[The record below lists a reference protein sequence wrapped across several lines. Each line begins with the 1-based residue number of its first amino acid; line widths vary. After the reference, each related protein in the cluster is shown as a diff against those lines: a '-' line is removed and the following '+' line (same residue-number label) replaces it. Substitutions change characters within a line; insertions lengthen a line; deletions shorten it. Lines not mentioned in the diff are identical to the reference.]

1 LWPGT
6 SRPAYKP
13 WPGVVAQWAD
23 DEDQVFDGVIVI
35 VMLSKP
41 DWVRGGAYPQADQPF
56 SASGI
61 GLIQYLDR
69 ALSAPDAHH
78 LETYRLGVYVLDAKA
93 EEILGEMGATKTWRG
108 DSLTGVGSSRDFGGA
123 RMADERQ
130 NVVVNSE
137 LRVHDT
143 PGLHV
148 YSGAAFR
155 TRSGINPTLSLL
167 ALCTEPPRGLSSE

>member
-1 LWPGT
+1 MDTQLSLENQALTALSVAGASTYDALFEQLFPADGSGPG
-6 SRPAYKP
+6 
-13 WPGVVAQWAD
+13 
-23 DEDQVFDGVIVI
+23 
-35 VMLSKP
+35 
-41 DWVRGGAYPQADQPF
+41 
-56 SASGI
+56 ASGI
-61 GLIQYLDR
+61 RVIQYLDR
-69 ALSAPDAHH
+69 ALSAPDAHR

-108 DSLTGVGSSRDFGGA
+108 DRLTGVGSSRDFGGA

-155 TRSGINPTLSLL
+155 TRPGINPTLSLL
-167 ALCTEPPRGLSSE
+167 ALVYRAAERLVQRIANGEEQ